1 MLRGQKAVKKGGNMP
16 GETVVMSEQEKR
28 QEWNRQIIAE
38 FRANGGRVGGPFEGI
53 PLLLLRT
60 RGAKS
65 GEERV
70 NPLGYLEQDGRLYV
84 FGSNGGRDEHPG
96 WYFNVQADPRV
107 IVEVGTRTAAAT
119 AVVLDRAER
128 DRIYAAQVRRQPMF
142 ATYEQQVTRTI
153 PVVALDLD
161 RSGTES

>member
-1 MLRGQKAVKKGGNMP
+1 
-16 GETVVMSEQEKR
+16 MSEQEKR

-38 FRANGGRVGGPFEGI
+38 FRANEGRVGGPFEGV

-65 GEERV
+65 GEERI
-70 NPLGYLEQDGRLYV
+70 NPLAYLEQDGRHYV
-84 FGSNGGRDEHPG
+84 FGSNGGRDETPG
-96 WYFNVQADPRV
+96 WCFNVQADPRV

-119 AVVLDRAER
+119 AVVLDGAER
-128 DRIYAAQVRRQPMF
+128 DRIYAEQVRRYPVF
-142 ATYEQQVTRTI
+142 ATYEERVTRTI

-161 RSGTES
+161 ASGTES